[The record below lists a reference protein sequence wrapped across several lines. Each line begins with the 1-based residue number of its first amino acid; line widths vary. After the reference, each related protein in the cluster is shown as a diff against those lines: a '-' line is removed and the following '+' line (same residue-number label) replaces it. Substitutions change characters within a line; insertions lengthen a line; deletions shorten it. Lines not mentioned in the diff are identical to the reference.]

1 MQCSR
6 DWFSID
12 QTIRKKEE
20 NSVIV
25 PIFSPNLFPSM
36 RLMLATLGITT
47 IQFARTIS
55 H

>member
-12 QTIRKKEE
+12 HTIKKKEE

-25 PIFSPNLFPSM
+25 PIFSSNLFPSM
-36 RLMLATLGITT
+36 RLMLATLGINTQS
-47 IQFARTIS
+47 I
-55 H
+55 HY